1 MTSTIFFPN
10 PNNLTPIKFM
20 NDKNIIDYDFAEL
33 IDKMIESQSKTDDY
47 ELRME
52 IKRVL
57 ARDYYSKA
65 LDWLKR
71 FKEAGW
77 YRSDLI

>member
-1 MTSTIFFPN
+1 MQPIFFPN

-20 NDKNIIDYDFAEL
+20 NDKNIIDYDFAEMM
-33 IDKMIESQSKTDDY
+33 DKLIESQSRTDDH

-57 ARDYYSKA
+57 ARDYYIKA
-65 LDWLKR
+65 RDWLKR
-71 FKEAGW
+71 FKEADW
-77 YRSDLI
+77 YRCDIT